1 MQAIDQRIA
10 TLEEKLKQAKNK
22 KKLLEARKN
31 RVASKAER
39 AKDTRRKILV
49 GAFFMDQVLNNQET
63 AQRFYESLK
72 RTNDREL
79 FGLVQQTTKAV
90 A

>member
-31 RVASKAER
+31 RAASKVDR

-49 GAFFMDQVLNNQET
+49 GAFFMEQVLNNQEM
-63 AQRFYESLK
+63 AQRFYASLT
-72 RTNDREL
+72 RENDREL
-79 FGLVQQTTKAV
+79 FGLVQQTKREV

>member
-22 KKLLEARKN
+22 KKLLEARKY
-31 RVASKAER
+31 RAASNVDR

-49 GAFFMDQVLNNQET
+49 GAFFMEQVLNNQEM
-63 AQRFYESLK
+63 AQRFYASLT
-72 RTNDREL
+72 RENDREL
-79 FGLVQQTTKAV
+79 FGLVQQTKREV

>member
-49 GAFFMDQVLNNQET
+49 GAFFMDQVLKNQET

-79 FGLVQQTTKAV
+79 FGLVQQTTKEV